1 MKTSDNN
8 SKTDNTDFSQYYID
22 EASKNMTKVYA
33 TLPEQLKLRIVALQK
48 YTCLDS
54 PDSFTTEKTVY
65 KLVEAG
71 TENEP
76 FRISKGLLL
85 ECLRSG
91 LMSVDNLRIRKAD
104 QLVLITTDKNGKAVE
119 VKQKRVKKNNEQQA
133 DDTSD
138 DAADKKLYNIYDPY
152 MAKAIRSD
160 YLLVLRELITL
171 NIPYTI
177 KICGTTPENLNK
189 AYLKCKALGIKPKIS
204 KRYRY
209 FNVLAYTKKYGS
221 ETSSREF
228 MNVTIAF
235 RVVPFVFPVDSSGMF
250 FEEGLPYNDKFD
262 SVWFYNIDTSNVKNF
277 SRMFMNCSAKHINVC
292 SFQTQSGEDFSEMF
306 AHIAVDEGIEIN
318 KWNFQSAK
326 TFSSMFIG
334 ARMPRLNL
342 DELQAPNIQDVS
354 KMFMSTRARDFT
366 CAQMLIDNAT
376 NYEGMFSGFECENLD
391 LQSMRTVKAINME
404 SMFDSLKT
412 SSLNISNFDTRKVM
426 NFSRM
431 FRCVRVP
438 YLDASCL
445 TIRRHARKQHMFES
459 CYCNEVELPDT
470 TDAAKCQAELVDML
484 GDRGGAGW
492 SQCKTVLNATVINNT
507 IKNCLGNGA
516 DYRLTAMKTVQPMN
530 FNIFE
535 VMGRLFNGDLERAQ
549 GIDIEIRPTTDPE
562 EYNSLLKKENTARM
576 MGYKL
581 SVPLVDTTYNVGG
594 IKAFYL
600 GKKVLITTL
609 CSKIVMPLSIGGM
622 FSADNRDYS
631 DAVCSNISLG
641 DITIEAD
648 FSKVWEAA
656 GLCKRLN
663 AHSIDLSY
671 ANFTSLANFTSG
683 FEQCKIVHV
692 KLDKASMPRLTNASR
707 MFMGADIKNLNL
719 YSLFSTEY
727 TREKLNCHAIFDN
740 SFIRRLVMPATADK
754 DSDLFNDTLFFKA
767 HSYSDEQYGMCI
779 IAANRSQRDVLRK
792 TLDNIALCN
801 GGSSITIDVV
811 TMQNTQFLSHRG
823 IMSYP

>member
-1 MKTSDNN
+1 MKAKADTGGNE
-8 SKTDNTDFSQYYID
+8 FSQYYID
-22 EASKNMTKVYA
+22 EESKSMNKVYA

-71 TENEP
+71 TANEP

-104 QLVLITTDKNGKAVE
+104 QLVLITKDKNDKPVE
-119 VKQKRVKKNNEQQA
+119 VKQKRAKKSKEQSEQ
-133 DDTSD
+133 TSNTD
-138 DAADKKLYNIYDPY
+138 EERDKKLYNIYDPY
-152 MAKAIRSD
+152 MAKAIRAD
-160 YLLVLRELITL
+160 YLCVLRELIEFNT
-171 NIPYTI
+171 PYTI
-177 KICGTTPENLNK
+177 KICGDTPERLNK
-189 AYLKCKALGIKPKIS
+189 IYMKSTVLGMMPKIC

-209 FNVLAYTKKYGS
+209 FNVLAYSKKYGS
-221 ETSSREF
+221 GTSSKEY

-235 RVVPFVFPVDSSGMF
+235 RQVPFVFPVDSSGMF

-262 SVWFYNIDTSNVKNF
+262 SVWFYNIDTSNVRNF

-292 SFQTQSGEDFSEMF
+292 SFQTQTGEDFSKMF

-326 TFSSMFIG
+326 TFSEMFTG

-342 DELQAPNIQDVS
+342 NELQAPNIQDVS
-354 KMFMSTRARDFT
+354 KMFLSTRAYDFT
-366 CAQMLIDNAT
+366 CEQMLIDNAT
-376 NYEGMFSGFECENLD
+376 NYERMFNGFECENLD
-391 LQSMRTVKAINME
+391 LRSMRTLKALNMRG
-404 SMFDSLKT
+404 MFDSLKA

-426 NFSRM
+426 DFSEM
-431 FRCVRVP
+431 FRCIRVP
-438 YLDASCL
+438 YLDASGL
-445 TIRRHARKQHMFES
+445 VIRRHAKKKHMFES

-470 TDAAKCQAELVDML
+470 TDAIKCQDELVNML
-484 GDRGGAGW
+484 GDRGGAGL
-492 SQCKTVLNATVINNT
+492 SSCKTVLNATVINNT
-507 IKNCLGNGA
+507 IKDCLGNGS
-516 DYRLTAMKTVQPMN
+516 DYKLTAMKTVQPMV

-535 VMGRLFNGDLERAQ
+535 VLGRLFNGDLERAQ
-549 GIDIEIRPTTDPE
+549 GLDIEMRPTTDVD
-562 EYNSLLKKENTARM
+562 EYNNLLKKENTARM

-581 SVPLVDTTYNVGG
+581 SVPLVDATYNVGG

-609 CSKIVMPLSIGGM
+609 CSKLVMPISIGGM
-622 FSADNRDYS
+622 FSANNRDYS
-631 DAVCSNISLG
+631 DTVCSNIRLG

-656 GLCKRLN
+656 GLCKWLN

-683 FEQCKIVHV
+683 FEQCKISHV

-707 MFMGADIKNLNL
+707 MFAGADIKNLNL

-727 TREKLNCHAIFDN
+727 TKEKMNCHAIFDN
-740 SFIRRLVMPATADK
+740 AFIRRLAMPAKADK
-754 DSDLFNDTLFFKA
+754 DSDLFNDTLFFKP

-779 IAANRSQRDVLRK
+779 IAANREQRDAIRK
-792 TLDNIALCN
+792 TLDDIALCN

-811 TMQNTQFLSHRG
+811 TMQDTQFLSPRG
-823 IMSYP
+823 IMGYN